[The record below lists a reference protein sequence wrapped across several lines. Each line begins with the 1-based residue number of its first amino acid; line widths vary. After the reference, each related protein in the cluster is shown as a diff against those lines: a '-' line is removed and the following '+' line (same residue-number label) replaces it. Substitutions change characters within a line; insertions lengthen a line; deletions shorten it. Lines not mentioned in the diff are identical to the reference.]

1 MGTWLRT
8 AVVLLGLARAAWAL
22 PGNPPPPAGENTQS
36 PAVLEKVDF
45 EQYLGR
51 QLPLDLSFR
60 DEQGKPVTLGQYFGT
75 RPVILSLTYYECPML
90 CSLVLNGLTSAL
102 RALSFDLGKEFVAV
116 NVSFS
121 PRETPELAQKKKAK
135 YLAEYRRPGAEQ
147 GWHFLTGEE
156 DAIRRLTE
164 AVGFRYAWDERSQQY
179 AHAAGIVL
187 LTPEGKI
194 ARYFYGVEFAPRDL
208 RFGLIEASQGR
219 IGSPVDKL
227 LLYCFHYDPLTGR
240 YSAWVLSAIRA
251 GAVLT
256 LLALGLFFWLAG
268 RGRRSRGRGL
278 PALPAGSGIT
288 SRT

>member
-1 MGTWLRT
+1 MTRSLLT
-8 AVVLLGLARAAWAL
+8 VVVGLTLAAGVWGL
-22 PGNPPPPAGENTQS
+22 PGNPPPPSGENTQA
-36 PAVLEKVDF
+36 PPVLEKVDF
-45 EQYLGR
+45 EQFLGR
-51 QLPLDLSFR
+51 QIPLDLEFR
-60 DEQGKPVTLGQYFGT
+60 DEQGSPVTLRQYFGT
-75 RPVILSLTYYECPML
+75 RPVILSFTYYECPML

-102 RALSFDLGKEFVAV
+102 RALPFDLGSEFNAV
-116 NVSFS
+116 NLSFN
-121 PRETPELAQKKKAK
+121 PRETPELASKKKAK
-135 YLAEYRRPGAEQ
+135 YLAEYRRPGAEH
-147 GWHFLTGEE
+147 GWHFLTGDE
-156 DAIRRLTE
+156 DGIRQLTE

-194 ARYFYGVEFAPRDL
+194 ARYFYGVEFPPRDL

-256 LLALGLFFWLAG
+256 LVALGLFLFLAG
-268 RGRRSRGRGL
+268 RGWRRQRGRVPGV
-278 PALPAGSGIT
+278 PAG
-288 SRT
+288 